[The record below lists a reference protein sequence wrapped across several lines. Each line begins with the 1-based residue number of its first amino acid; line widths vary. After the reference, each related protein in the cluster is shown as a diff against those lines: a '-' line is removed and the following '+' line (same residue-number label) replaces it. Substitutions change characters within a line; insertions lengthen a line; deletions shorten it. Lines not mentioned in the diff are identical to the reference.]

1 MTSPYY
7 NNISVVN
14 QRAGEQAITNTLN
27 QPIPYD
33 ACDECGEKGHTGNPV
48 IGARFGR
55 EIIFQCQE
63 CSLNEIYTELDKE
76 NG

>member
-7 NNISVVN
+7 NNLSVVN
-14 QRAGEQAITNTLN
+14 QRSGEQAVTNVLN
-27 QPIPYD
+27 QPVPYD
-33 ACDECGEKGHTGNPV
+33 ACDECGEKGHRGNPV
-48 IGARFGR
+48 IGAQFGG
-55 EIIFQCQE
+55 EVIFQCQD

>member
-7 NNISVVN
+7 NNISVGTSVV
-14 QRAGEQAITNTLN
+14 EK
-27 QPIPYD
+27 PIPYD
-33 ACDECGEKGHTGNPV
+33 ACDECGTEGRDGNPV
-48 IGARFGR
+48 IGAKFGNQVL
-55 EIIFQCQE
+55 FLCQE